1 MRVLTSISGNSLNEA
16 GEIAAT
22 LENQGFTGITS
33 QENRHDAFLPLAIAA
48 THTEK
53 LELRTSISIAFARSP
68 MSSAMM
74 AWDIQQASNGRFTLG
89 LGSQV
94 KGHNL
99 RRFSV
104 PWSPPAPRM
113 REYVQAVRAIWDCWQ
128 NDSKLD
134 YQGEHYQFTLM
145 TPNFTP
151 EKLAG
156 PLPRIEIAAVGP
168 VMLKVAAEECDGVM
182 LHGFCTRKYLEQAV
196 MPRLERGLERSNR
209 IRSQFEISGGG
220 FVATGEDDEAVA
232 KMFEWIRMRVGF
244 YGSTPSYWPVFEAH
258 GLEDLGHKLNDMSKK
273 GQWDEMT
280 REISDDVVH
289 LFAAVGRHD
298 QLVEVLSERF
308 SDLVDI
314 VSLPLDTPPDVVQE
328 VRSIATP
335 VDA

>member
-16 GEIAAT
+16 GKIAAT
-22 LENQGFTGITS
+22 LENHGFTGITS

-209 IRSQFEISGGG
+209 TRSQFEISGGG

-273 GQWDEMT
+273 GQWDAMT
-280 REISDDVVH
+280 SEISDDVVH

-298 QLVEVLSERF
+298 QLVDVLSERF

-335 VDA
+335 VDD

>member
-1 MRVLTSISGNSLNEA
+1 MRVLTSISGHDLNDVGAIARSLEERN
-16 GEIAAT
+16 
-22 LENQGFTGITS
+22 FTGLTS

-48 THTEK
+48 TQTEK

-74 AWDIQQASNGRFTLG
+74 AWDIHQASKGRFTLG

-94 KGHNL
+94 KGHNV

-104 PWSPPAPRM
+104 PWTPPAPRM
-113 REYVQAVRAIWDCWQ
+113 REYVQSVRAIWDCWQ

-151 EKLAG
+151 EKLEGA
-156 PLPRIEIAAVGP
+156 LPRIEIAAVGP

-182 LHGFCTRKYLEQAV
+182 LHGFCTRKYLEDKV
-196 MPRLERGLERSNR
+196 MPRLELGLKNSNR
-209 IRSQFEISGGG
+209 ARKDFEISGGG
-220 FVATGEDDEAVA
+220 FVATGADDEAVS

-244 YGSTPSYWPVFEAH
+244 YGSTPSYWPVFESH

-273 GQWDEMT
+273 GQWDDMT
-280 REISDDVVH
+280 KEISDDVVH

-298 QLVEVLSERF
+298 ELVGVLAERF
-308 SDLVDI
+308 GDLVDI
-314 VSLPLDTPPDVVQE
+314 VGLPDDTPADVVQD
-328 VRSIATP
+328 VRAIKTP
-335 VDA
+335 GG

>member
-1 MRVLTSISGNSLNEA
+1 MTSISGNSLNEA
-16 GEIAAT
+16 GKIAAT
-22 LENQGFTGITS
+22 LENHGFTGITS

-74 AWDIQQASNGRFTLG
+74 AWDIQQASKGRFTLG

-209 IRSQFEISGGG
+209 TRSQFEISGGG

-273 GQWDEMT
+273 GQWDAMT
-280 REISDDVVH
+280 SEISDDVVH

-298 QLVEVLSERF
+298 QLVDVLSERF

-335 VDA
+335 VDD

>member
-1 MRVLTSISGNSLNEA
+1 MTSISGNSLNEA
-16 GEIAAT
+16 GKIAAT
-22 LENQGFTGITS
+22 LENHGFTGITS

-74 AWDIQQASNGRFTLG
+74 AWDIQQASKGRFTLG

-209 IRSQFEISGGG
+209 TRSQFEISGGG

-280 REISDDVVH
+280 SEISDDVVH

-298 QLVEVLSERF
+298 QLVDVLSERF